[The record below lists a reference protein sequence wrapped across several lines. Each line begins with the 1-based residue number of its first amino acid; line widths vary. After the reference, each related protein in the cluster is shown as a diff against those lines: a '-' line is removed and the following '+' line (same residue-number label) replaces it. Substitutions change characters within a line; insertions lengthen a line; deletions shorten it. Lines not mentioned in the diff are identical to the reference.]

1 MTKKL
6 TAGDRV
12 AYSAAFI
19 KQIQA
24 GYETAQ
30 RRGTFVKYVS
40 KWGKNVPPYAVVKWD
55 DQDKAIAEQSGQFA
69 DADYVYYALEQGGT
83 LVNARVL
90 AKHGSSAFT
99 G

>member
-6 TAGDRV
+6 SPGDRV

-30 RRGTFVKYVS
+30 RRGVFVKYVS
-40 KWGKNVPPYAVVKWD
+40 PGWQKIPRLTP
-55 DQDKAIAEQSGQFA
+55 
-69 DADYVYYALEQGGT
+69 L
-83 LVNARVL
+83 
-90 AKHGSSAFT
+90 
-99 G
+99 